1 MEILGIIYIFIVA
14 AGAVGIV
21 FELPE
26 SYNTVTQKTF
36 LLSAIH
42 SFVKKLFLDKNLFG
56 KVLSGLFLVG
66 IVPSVII
73 VVAIQVLV
81 WIALAVHYIWKLGNK
96 R

>member
-1 MEILGIIYIFIVA
+1 MEILGIIYISIVV
-14 AGAVGIV
+14 AGAVAIV

-26 SYNTVTQKTF
+26 SYNPVTQKIF
-36 LLSAIH
+36 FLSAIH
-42 SFVKKLFLDKNLFG
+42 SFVKKLFSDRNLFG

-66 IVPSVII
+66 IIPSVSI

-81 WIALAVHYIWKLGNK
+81 WIALAVYYIWKLGNK